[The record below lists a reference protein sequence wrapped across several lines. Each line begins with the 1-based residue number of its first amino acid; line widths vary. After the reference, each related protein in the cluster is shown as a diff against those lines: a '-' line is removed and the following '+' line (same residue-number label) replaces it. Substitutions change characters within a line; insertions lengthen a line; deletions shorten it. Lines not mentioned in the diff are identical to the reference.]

1 MFSPEIAIF
10 GAFLL
15 VAPLGNSS
23 RPTDAMPATY
33 QIDTQKPWL
42 EMKLSGELS
51 FEQLAEFTRRM
62 QSDPNY
68 SDDLWG
74 VIDCREMTNVLNV
87 TELRELAETEVQR
100 PGPAWR
106 SKRAVIVGSPA
117 QYSTARV
124 FMTFADPSPIQYSV
138 FYNRETAMQWLKE

>member
-1 MFSPEIAIF
+1 
-10 GAFLL
+10 
-15 VAPLGNSS
+15 
-23 RPTDAMPATY
+23 MPATY
-33 QIDTQKPWL
+33 QIDKAKPWI

-51 FEQLAEFTRRM
+51 ATELSDFTRRM
-62 QSDPNY
+62 EADPAY
-68 SDDLWG
+68 SDDIPG

-87 TELRELAETEVQR
+87 TELRGLAEIEKQR

-106 SKRAVIVGSPA
+106 SKRAVIVASPA

-124 FMTFADPSPIQYSV
+124 FMVFADSSPIQYSV